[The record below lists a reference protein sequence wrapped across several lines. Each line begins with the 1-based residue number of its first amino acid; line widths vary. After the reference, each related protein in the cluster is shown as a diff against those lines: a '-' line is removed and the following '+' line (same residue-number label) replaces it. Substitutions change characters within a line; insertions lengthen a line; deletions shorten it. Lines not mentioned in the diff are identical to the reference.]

1 MASSSGFRMLV
12 SWEWIL
18 LDTVNSEQR
27 EPCCP
32 SDVTDQASCQGL
44 EEAES
49 GSSGVLLRKGRR
61 G

>member
-1 MASSSGFRMLV
+1 MLV